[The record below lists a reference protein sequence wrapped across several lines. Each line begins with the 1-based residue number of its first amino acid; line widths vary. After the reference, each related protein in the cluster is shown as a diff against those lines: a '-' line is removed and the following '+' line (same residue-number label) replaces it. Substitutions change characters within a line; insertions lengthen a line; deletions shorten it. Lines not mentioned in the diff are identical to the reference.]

1 MEIFLIGTN
10 HKTAGIEFREKLALS
25 DESFIK
31 ACKSLQSII
40 KIKEHFILSTCNR
53 TEIYAVCENKS
64 EVFPLLE
71 EFLSKTVNIPL
82 KNFSDKFYHF
92 SGKETIQ
99 HLFKVASGLD
109 SMLIGEP
116 QILGQLKS
124 AYQDCASFGST
135 RVLLNRALNHSFS
148 VGKRVRS
155 ETALGTGPV
164 SVAYAAVEMA
174 QKIFKDL
181 SKNSA
186 LLIGAGETGELTARH
201 LREKGIGKLFITN
214 RTAQK
219 ADKLA
224 QALEGKSIKFDK
236 MKDIFPTVDII
247 IGAATAPK
255 YFVTQ
260 DDIRPLSHQR
270 SGRPLFMID
279 IGVPRN
285 FEPGINKIEFV
296 FLHDIDDMEQ
306 IVEQNIRKRKLEIP
320 KAEAIVAEEVEKF
333 MEWKEGLQ
341 ITPTIVSL
349 RTKIEEIKNSEIKKY
364 KNKLSPKEL
373 ESAEQIARAIIQK
386 ILHQPMVQLK
396 KMGNNSLEALLKID
410 ALKELFD
417 LKDEKKE

>member
-1 MEIFLIGTN
+1 MDIFLIGTN

-25 DESFIK
+25 YETFIK
-31 ACKSLQSII
+31 ACKSLQSITN
-40 KIKEHFILSTCNR
+40 IKEHFILSTCNR
-53 TEIYAVCENKS
+53 TEIYAVSENKS

-71 EFLSKTVNIPL
+71 EFLSKTVNLPME
-82 KNFSDKFYHF
+82 NFSEKFYRI
-92 SGKETIQ
+92 SGKDTIQ
-99 HLFKVASGLD
+99 HLFRVASGLD
-109 SMLIGEP
+109 SMLVGEP

-124 AYQDCASFGST
+124 AYQECATVGST
-135 RVLLNRALNHSFS
+135 HVLLNRAMNHSFS

-155 ETALGTGPV
+155 ETALGTGAM
-164 SVAYAAVEMA
+164 SVAYAAVELA

-219 ADKLA
+219 AEELA
-224 QALEGKSIKFDK
+224 KDLEGEPVKFDK
-236 MKDIFPTVDII
+236 MKEIFSNVDII

-255 YFVTQ
+255 FFITLE
-260 DDIRPLSHQR
+260 DIRPLSNQR

-279 IGVPRN
+279 IAVPRN
-285 FEPGINKIEFV
+285 FEPDINKIEFV

-320 KAEAIVAEEVEKF
+320 KAEAIVNEEVEKF

-364 KNKLSPKEL
+364 KNKLSAKEF
-373 ESAEQIARAIIQK
+373 ESADQTECQR
-386 ILHQPMVQLK
+386 V
-396 KMGNNSLEALLKID
+396 
-410 ALKELFD
+410 
-417 LKDEKKE
+417 